1 MKAWKLLVIVLIFLN
16 IEGTHCGKCGS
27 DKLNIKPK
35 QLDLKPEDKKNL
47 ASSTSYTPI
56 KIGFDFT
63 PFIKPSSMSS
73 STFSQIKTILKETRK
88 EFSKILQVQHS
99 NYYLTYYRNTI
110 MTNCGLDTIG
120 KDFANFLVTND
131 VIIFPMFS
139 SLEQGVTASASHCLT
154 RGSSQP
160 IAGVLYINSNFNSE
174 RTNMNL
180 YLKNILFHEIIHI
193 LGFNPDTLRAKSMMQ
208 TINSV
213 TYVNSPNVLS
223 KAKSYFG
230 YSEINGVP
238 LEDQDEKI
246 GYHWESRYMLG
257 DCMISPDFPEVSIS
271 DMTLALLEDTGFYK
285 VNYYSGG
292 IFKFG
297 KNKGRDFF
305 VNDCI
310 NDNYKATFEEF
321 CDTKDEAKCS
331 SSRSLKSSCYIYEYS
346 SALPQNYQYFS
357 NPKEGGYK
365 NADYCPVPYE
375 QYSSKDYYPNH
386 CQYGTSDLPY
396 YGEKIGADSL
406 CFMSS
411 LIPASSGQE
420 ETNQIPICYQAQCS
434 SNSLIIKIGSLSFTC
449 PTNGGSFTPPGY
461 IGSITCPKY
470 SDICSS
476 NIICNEMFSCF
487 TQLANKNSYNY
498 DVSYYDYEGMPYEED
513 TVKPTQPPTQR
524 PTQQP
529 IPDDDDD
536 DPEPPRPFPPPP
548 PPKPSGLVGWKI
560 ALIIAS
566 LVLVKV
572 KNNYAN

>member
-1 MKAWKLLVIVLIFLN
+1 
-16 IEGTHCGKCGS
+16 
-27 DKLNIKPK
+27 
-35 QLDLKPEDKKNL
+35 
-47 ASSTSYTPI
+47 
-56 KIGFDFT
+56 
-63 PFIKPSSMSS
+63 
-73 STFSQIKTILKETRK
+73 
-88 EFSKILQVQHS
+88 
-99 NYYLTYYRNTI
+99 
-110 MTNCGLDTIG
+110 
-120 KDFANFLVTND
+120 
-131 VIIFPMFS
+131 
-139 SLEQGVTASASHCLT
+139 
-154 RGSSQP
+154 
-160 IAGVLYINSNFNSE
+160 
-174 RTNMNL
+174 
-180 YLKNILFHEIIHI
+180 
-193 LGFNPDTLRAKSMMQ
+193 
-208 TINSV
+208 
-213 TYVNSPNVLS
+213 
-223 KAKSYFG
+223 
-230 YSEINGVP
+230 
-238 LEDQDEKI
+238 
-246 GYHWESRYMLG
+246 
-257 DCMISPDFPEVSIS
+257 
-271 DMTLALLEDTGFYK
+271 MTLALLEDTGFYK

-331 SSRSLKSSCYIYEYS
+331 SSRSLKSSCYINEYS

-357 NPKEGGYK
+357 NPKEGGYP

-386 CQYGTSDLPY
+386 CQYGTSDLPNY

-529 IPDDDDD
+529 NPDDDD
-536 DPEPPRPFPPPP
+536 DPEPGPRPEPC
-548 PPKPSGLVGWKI
+548 GLVGWKI